1 MDPIWK
7 TTIKV
12 TGAVG
17 VVGLLFGILIE
28 MLFQKEVITLFGSDR
43 MFYIVVLL
51 ICIFGIA
58 IITAIIKNTN
68 TRGGAPKVLYKDNS
82 KHQGDNRF

>member
-7 TTIKV
+7 TAIKV

-17 VVGLLFGILIE
+17 VIGLLFSNLIVILFGEEI
-28 MLFQKEVITLFGSDR
+28 ITLFGSDR
-43 MFYIVVLL
+43 MFYIAVLL

-58 IITAIIKNTN
+58 IITAILKNTN
-68 TRGGAPKVLYKDNS
+68 SKGDTAKVIYKDNS
-82 KHQGDNRF
+82 KHRGDNRF